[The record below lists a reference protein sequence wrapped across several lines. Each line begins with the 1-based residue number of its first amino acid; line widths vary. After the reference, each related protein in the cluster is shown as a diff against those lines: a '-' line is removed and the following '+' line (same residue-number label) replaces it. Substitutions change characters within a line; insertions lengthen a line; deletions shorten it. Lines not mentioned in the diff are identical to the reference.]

1 MLDITEPVRVATKAT
16 FSGRSQYESIVKRD
30 RTDLLIRQLQIH
42 EQKSPVYLL
51 ISGSQTSG
59 YARIINH
66 LNEWMDARFIQ
77 THVHQPDT
85 DEEHQRP
92 FFWKYWRQSPPKGEI
107 GLFLGGWYTDPY
119 LDRLIEPRDE
129 EHFQHQMQEIRETE
143 RLWAEDGALVVK
155 IWLHLD
161 QDDKRRNKQGKR
173 NNRPHDTW
181 QVTMDDWR
189 GDHSYEEKM
198 ALVQRVFSETHHPDT
213 PWFIVDASDSMLCN
227 LTVMHLLTDLFE
239 YHLQKKPPRP
249 SLQRVRVDGKAP
261 HADEAGTM
269 QRHKEIDPGN
279 SFETDGASTPP
290 LNTIDLSKSLSRS
303 RYEEKMKHLWE
314 SLYLKSWESY
324 DRGQSLVIVFEGSD
338 AAGKG
343 GAIRRLTRCMDARL
357 YRVIQTAAPT
367 ALEHAH
373 HYLWRFWMQ
382 IPRQG
387 KITIYDRSWYGR
399 VLVERV
405 EGFADPAEW
414 QRAYREINEFERQLC
429 RSNTRILKFW
439 LQISPEEQLKRF
451 RKREK
456 TPYKEF
462 KLTDEDWRNREKLD
476 HYEAAVNDMI
486 RKTNTDVAP
495 WHLISAENKRH
506 ARIQVLETVEKAFTE
521 LASGCA

>member
-1 MLDITEPVRVATKAT
+1 
-16 FSGRSQYESIVKRD
+16 
-30 RTDLLIRQLQIH
+30 
-42 EQKSPVYLL
+42 
-51 ISGSQTSG
+51 
-59 YARIINH
+59 
-66 LNEWMDARFIQ
+66 
-77 THVHQPDT
+77 
-85 DEEHQRP
+85 
-92 FFWKYWRQSPPKGEI
+92 
-107 GLFLGGWYTDPY
+107 
-119 LDRLIEPRDE
+119 
-129 EHFQHQMQEIRETE
+129 
-143 RLWAEDGALVVK
+143 
-155 IWLHLD
+155 
-161 QDDKRRNKQGKR
+161 
-173 NNRPHDTW
+173 
-181 QVTMDDWR
+181 
-189 GDHSYEEKM
+189 
-198 ALVQRVFSETHHPDT
+198 
-213 PWFIVDASDSMLCN
+213 
-227 LTVMHLLTDLFE
+227 
-239 YHLQKKPPRP
+239 
-249 SLQRVRVDGKAP
+249 
-261 HADEAGTM
+261 
-269 QRHKEIDPGN
+269 
-279 SFETDGASTPP
+279 
-290 LNTIDLSKSLSRS
+290 
-303 RYEEKMKHLWE
+303 
-314 SLYLKSWESY
+314 
-324 DRGQSLVIVFEGSD
+324 
-338 AAGKG
+338 
-343 GAIRRLTRCMDARL
+343 MDARL

-456 TPYKEF
+456 TPYKEL

-506 ARIQVLETVEKAFTE
+506 ARIQVLETVEKALTE